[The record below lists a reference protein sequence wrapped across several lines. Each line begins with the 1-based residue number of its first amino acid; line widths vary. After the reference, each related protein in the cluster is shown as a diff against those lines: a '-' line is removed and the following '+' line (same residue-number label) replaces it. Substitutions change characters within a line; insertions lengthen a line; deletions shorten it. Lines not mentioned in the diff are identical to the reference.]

1 MLTSSSQR
9 DGEVSAISEA
19 SPLLPN
25 AVEDT
30 VSWDSRHQKA
40 TRGLPALLCAFAFVM
55 MLGDNLQPAALIQ
68 VFENV
73 ICDEYYSKHD
83 LLPRTGDPN
92 ARCKVQAVQAE
103 LAFVR
108 GYQQLAPI
116 FATLLLSVPYAVLA
130 NRIGRKKVLI
140 MTGMGLLGSL
150 SWVLAVCYWRFV
162 SIRWVWLS
170 GMFLCIGGGEAVL
183 SSMAHVMV
191 TDAVPSSNRAQI
203 FLYLHAADVVAGFF
217 GPAISAPLME
227 RGHTWAVLVLA
238 VVVMFFGTFV
248 LTLAIPETLQTTPK
262 SADHSGLLAES
273 PLLSPLSSRPQSPSF
288 TGRADATLDRI
299 SHLLAP
305 FISLFTS
312 NPQAVLLILICG
324 PQTAARDVFVL
335 VGLQYSNTKFS
346 LPYSKANLLLS
357 LFQGAQGV
365 VVLLILPLITRFIAE
380 RRGWAAWSRDRLYA
394 ITSIGL
400 TALGLLV
407 IGNAPSI
414 AVEISGLL
422 LVALGSCTSGLLMSL
437 QGGVARRNQV
447 SAAYSS
453 TLMLSMVFRTTSGP
467 TLSALLVKG
476 MELGWKWMGLPF
488 TAMALLMGTVMLAS
502 TFIRRQKPTEAY
514 EE

>member
-1 MLTSSSQR
+1 MATSTSQR
-9 DGEVSAISEA
+9 DGEASINNEA

-25 AVEDT
+25 TTKDT
-30 VSWDSRHQKA
+30 DTRDVRHQKA

-73 ICDEYYSKHD
+73 ICDEYYSKNP
-83 LLPRTGDPN
+83 LPPGAGDPDV
-92 ARCKVQAVQAE
+92 RCKVHPVQAE

-116 FATLLLSVPYAVLA
+116 FATLLFSVPYAVLA
-130 NRIGRKKVLI
+130 NRIGRKKVLT

-150 SWVLAVCYWRFV
+150 SWVLAVCYWRFA
-162 SIRWVWLS
+162 SIRWIWLS
-170 GMFLCIGGGEAVL
+170 GIFLCIGGGEAVL

-227 RGHTWAVLVLA
+227 RGHTWTVLVIA
-238 VVVMFFGTFV
+238 VAVMFFGTFI
-248 LTLAIPETLQTTPK
+248 LTLAIPETLQTTAK
-262 SADHSGLLAES
+262 SADHEELLAES
-273 PLLSPLSSRPQSPSF
+273 PFSSPPTSRPESPSL
-288 TGRADATLDRI
+288 TRKADQALDSM

-346 LPYSKANLLLS
+346 LPYAKGNLLLS

-414 AVEISGLL
+414 AVEVSGLL
-422 LVALGSCTSGLLMSL
+422 LLALGSCTSGLLMSL
-437 QGGVARRNQV
+437 QGGVARPNQV

-488 TAMALLMGTVMLAS
+488 TAMALLMATVMLAS
-502 TFIRRQKPTEAY
+502 TFIRREKPIEAH